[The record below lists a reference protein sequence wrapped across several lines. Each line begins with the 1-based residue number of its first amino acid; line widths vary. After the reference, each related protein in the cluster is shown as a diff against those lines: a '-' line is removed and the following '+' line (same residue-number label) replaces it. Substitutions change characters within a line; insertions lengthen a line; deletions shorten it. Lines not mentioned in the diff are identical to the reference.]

1 MSNLLRVQIQESDLS
16 RRVLSPLVEDL
27 DEDAENRP
35 PILEYLPDLE
45 KDENVGNEKQSEEN
59 NEDSLNNN
67 EIQEDGFLDADD
79 DNVSDD
85 DEYFT
90 EDSISIHTDPD
101 DYDTDLEIDTECM
114 LNQLL
119 SVLFFFYLKFKYM
132 QVDIRS
138 HSIIKK
144 KPQHLLFLILFL
156 LKFCSSF
163 KPQNN

>member
-45 KDENVGNEKQSEEN
+45 KDEIVGNEKQSEEN

-101 DYDTDLEIDTECM
+101 DFDTDLEIDTECM
-114 LNQLL
+114 FNQL
-119 SVLFFFYLKFKYM
+119 
-132 QVDIRS
+132 
-138 HSIIKK
+138 
-144 KPQHLLFLILFL
+144 
-156 LKFCSSF
+156 
-163 KPQNN
+163 

>member
-45 KDENVGNEKQSEEN
+45 KDEIVGNEKQSEEN

-114 LNQLL
+114 SNQL
-119 SVLFFFYLKFKYM
+119 SSSLFFQLKFKYI
-132 QVDIRS
+132 QVVY
-138 HSIIKK
+138 
-144 KPQHLLFLILFL
+144 
-156 LKFCSSF
+156 
-163 KPQNN
+163 

>member
-45 KDENVGNEKQSEEN
+45 KDEIVGNEKQSEEN

-67 EIQEDGFLDADD
+67 EIQFLDADD

-114 LNQLL
+114 FNQL
-119 SVLFFFYLKFKYM
+119 
-132 QVDIRS
+132 
-138 HSIIKK
+138 
-144 KPQHLLFLILFL
+144 
-156 LKFCSSF
+156 
-163 KPQNN
+163 